1 MKKLINRPDRV
12 VDEMLDGLLAIY
24 PGLSRLSGQNVV
36 LRSDFEDRRDEQVA
50 IISGGGSGHE
60 PAHAGF
66 VGSGMLSAAVA
77 GEIFTSPSVD
87 SVFAAIRA
95 VAGAQGVL
103 LVVKNYTGDRINFG
117 LAAEMARSE
126 GILIET
132 VVVADDVALAN
143 SDGNAGRRG
152 IAGTVLVHKIAGAA
166 AAEGK
171 DLPQVAALAQA
182 AAENVGTMGVSLS
195 AGVSPATGKASF
207 TLGDEVELGLGIHGE
222 PGVKRVRLAPSDE
235 LVTELLNGIMPVLG
249 VRAGDRVA
257 VLLNNLGSTTNME
270 LAIVGRKAFA
280 VLDGRGVQVD
290 RMLSGT
296 FMSSLDMA
304 GVSLS
309 LMRVDDERLKLL
321 DAPTS
326 APAWP
331 RTYAVRPKPVAART
345 IAYRSAEPEPVSY
358 ETGTAEGT
366 RMQRVV
372 SAACQAAIACAPHL
386 TELDQLV
393 GDGDLGS
400 NMERAAG
407 VILASLSMIPFDDAA
422 EALKALGLTI
432 QKALGGSSGPF
443 YGAFLLRAGTVL
455 SGTDRSPQSWA
466 FALVEGCDAIATL
479 GGASVGDRTM
489 LDALV
494 PFAHT
499 LQREVSDRSDVS
511 LVLVSALEAAKV
523 GAERTAGM
531 TPRRGRSSYLG
542 QRALGSVDPGAAA
555 VVCLLEAIVRQV
567 NGSA

>member
-12 VDEMLDGLLAIY
+12 VDEMLDGLLALC
-24 PGLSRLSGQNVV
+24 PGLCRLSGQNVL

-50 IISGGGSGHE
+50 VISGGGSGHE

-66 VGSGMLSAAVA
+66 IGSGMLSAAVA

-95 VAGAQGVL
+95 VAGTQGVL
-103 LVVKNYTGDRINFG
+103 LIVKNYTGDRINFG

-126 GILIET
+126 GILVET
-132 VVVADDVALAN
+132 VVVADDIALAN
-143 SDGNAGRRG
+143 REGNAGRRG

-182 AAENVGTMGVSLS
+182 AAESIGTMGVSLS

-222 PGVKRVRLAPSDE
+222 PGVKRVPLARSDE

-249 VRAGDRVA
+249 IRAGNRVA

-280 VLDGRGVQVD
+280 VLEHRGVQVD
-290 RMLSGT
+290 RMLCGT
-296 FMSSLDMA
+296 FVSSLDMA

-309 LMRVDDERLKLL
+309 LMKVDDERLKLL

-331 RTYAVRPKPVAART
+331 RAYPVKPESVAART
-345 IAYRSAEPEPVSY
+345 VAFPSAEPHPASY
-358 ETGTAEGT
+358 ETETFEGK
-366 RMQRVV
+366 RMRSVV
-372 SAACQAAIACAPHL
+372 SAACQASIQCAPHL

-400 NMERAAG
+400 NMMR
-407 VILASLSMIPFDDAA
+407 AA
-422 EALKALGLTI
+422 EA
-432 QKALGGSSGPF
+432 
-443 YGAFLLRAGTVL
+443 V
-455 SGTDRSPQSWA
+455 
-466 FALVEGCDAIATL
+466 
-479 GGASVGDRTM
+479 
-489 LDALV
+489 
-494 PFAHT
+494 
-499 LQREVSDRSDVS
+499 
-511 LVLVSALEAAKV
+511 
-523 GAERTAGM
+523 
-531 TPRRGRSSYLG
+531 
-542 QRALGSVDPGAAA
+542 LGSLSTIP
-555 VVCLLEAIVRQV
+555 
-567 NGSA
+567 